1 MNLQQLNYFCAI
13 VQKQSYTRASEQL
26 RVTQSTLSH
35 SINELERELNA
46 PLLIRNGRNITLTP
60 FGEMLLQYVEPAL
73 SLLSEAQSKLK
84 DMTDPESGMISVSY
98 FSSLNDLVTYA
109 ISRYYEEA
117 GKIQPHFRFFSAST
131 TEIEEAI
138 SNGTSD
144 LTFTTQIDNPM
155 FGYHTIG
162 YHETVIIVSN
172 RHPLARYKE
181 IHLSQLRNENI
192 ITYESRC
199 QIRGYIDQ
207 LFRDAGFKPKVIFET
222 TNDNI
227 IFSSVSA
234 NFGIA
239 LIPKPLGEHA
249 SPVKVLRIKDE
260 IPPRPIVLA
269 WRKSRYLS
277 RAADS
282 FANYIIKN
290 TALFDEYLK
299 STV

>member
-84 DMTDPESGMISVSY
+84 DMTDPESGMI
-98 FSSLNDLVTYA
+98 TYA

-144 LTFTTQIDNPM
+144 LAFTTQIDNPM

>member
-117 GKIQPHFRFFSAST
+117 GKIQPHFRFSRPPQPK
-131 TEIEEAI
+131 
-138 SNGTSD
+138 
-144 LTFTTQIDNPM
+144 LK
-155 FGYHTIG
+155 
-162 YHETVIIVSN
+162 
-172 RHPLARYKE
+172 R
-181 IHLSQLRNENI
+181 LSQTEPATLLL
-192 ITYESRC
+192 
-199 QIRGYIDQ
+199 Q
-207 LFRDAGFKPKVIFET
+207 PK
-222 TNDNI
+222 
-227 IFSSVSA
+227 
-234 NFGIA
+234 
-239 LIPKPLGEHA
+239 
-249 SPVKVLRIKDE
+249 
-260 IPPRPIVLA
+260 
-269 WRKSRYLS
+269 
-277 RAADS
+277 
-282 FANYIIKN
+282 
-290 TALFDEYLK
+290 
-299 STV
+299 